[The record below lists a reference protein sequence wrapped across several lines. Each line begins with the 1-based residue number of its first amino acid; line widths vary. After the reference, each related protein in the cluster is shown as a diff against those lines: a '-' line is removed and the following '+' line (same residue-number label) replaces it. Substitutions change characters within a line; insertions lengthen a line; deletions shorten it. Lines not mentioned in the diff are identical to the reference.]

1 MAGRARGA
9 QARANMTNL
18 EKYRDNEQFNA
29 MLQRIGV
36 NRAGV
41 NHIAAD
47 DFLSMDVLVNQYKS
61 DIDEFSSYIKS
72 VNKTN
77 NNVRFSPVVTN
88 RLIAVLHYFI
98 QAVTCFH
105 IIPDIEL
112 ITRDSTPDLM
122 DSYSMFKQFK
132 DEDADDEVIID
143 LPTLK
148 GHENW
153 VHFRDKFLSNL
164 SNSTGSNGTPL
175 LYVVNSTERQA
186 TTRNQRLLEQPT
198 LQLDS
203 WDIYHEQMIHFGPHF
218 KRDNLK
224 VWQLIKKSLLG
235 THPYHHVDHCARQE
249 DGRRAWEA
257 LRAYYEGEDYINRT
271 IQECLTKVR
280 TMYYRGETP
289 RFNFEKFIDRQKEC
303 YKRLRDVGYN
313 NGLGLDDASK
323 CSNLKQMI
331 LPEAQLENA
340 LSMARTQGLF
350 SGSFDDLVH
359 FLKAEVDEMTL
370 RRTQVRANRSHRIS
384 SVRGRGGYRGGDRNQ
399 RGGRGHSRQRNW
411 NQNRGRP
418 TLSRIVDGRRV
429 HSGNYSTDEYQRL
442 SQSQRDAVRDLRRQ
456 AQQQSNEAQNRNDQR
471 RSNRNPNISA
481 ISTSGNDGEVSPND
495 EEEQPTDGT
504 VRFAPSGSVGS
515 YLGNRRSGQ
524 GFRENAASE

>member
-164 SNSTGSNGTPL
+164 SNIALEVTEPHSCMSSIARRGKLRRGTRDYLSNPRYSST
-175 LYVVNSTERQA
+175 
-186 TTRNQRLLEQPT
+186 
-198 LQLDS
+198 
-203 WDIYHEQMIHFGPHF
+203 
-218 KRDNLK
+218 
-224 VWQLIKKSLLG
+224 LG
-235 THPYHHVDHCARQE
+235 TY
-249 DGRRAWEA
+249 
-257 LRAYYEGEDYINRT
+257 
-271 IQECLTKVR
+271 
-280 TMYYRGETP
+280 TM
-289 RFNFEKFIDRQKEC
+289 NK
-303 YKRLRDVGYN
+303 
-313 NGLGLDDASK
+313 
-323 CSNLKQMI
+323 
-331 LPEAQLENA
+331 
-340 LSMARTQGLF
+340 
-350 SGSFDDLVH
+350 
-359 FLKAEVDEMTL
+359 
-370 RRTQVRANRSHRIS
+370 
-384 SVRGRGGYRGGDRNQ
+384 
-399 RGGRGHSRQRNW
+399 
-411 NQNRGRP
+411 
-418 TLSRIVDGRRV
+418 
-429 HSGNYSTDEYQRL
+429 
-442 SQSQRDAVRDLRRQ
+442 
-456 AQQQSNEAQNRNDQR
+456 
-471 RSNRNPNISA
+471 
-481 ISTSGNDGEVSPND
+481 
-495 EEEQPTDGT
+495 
-504 VRFAPSGSVGS
+504 
-515 YLGNRRSGQ
+515 
-524 GFRENAASE
+524 